1 MGMSAASE
9 PLNSFI
15 IVICDLLIVYSSFFM
30 TTPLEM
36 VALTTSRIYLVI
48 YLIDTCYYKY

>member
-15 IVICDLLIVYSSFFM
+15 IVIYDLLIVYSSFFM

-36 VALTTSRIYLVI
+36 VALTTSRI
-48 YLIDTCYYKY
+48 